1 MTSVTGSAHEEASIQ
16 QSEEKVLNLVKK
28 IQEESHPEIKDK
40 ALTAFRSRGY
50 GETDRL
56 DLEQAK
62 GVVSAFCFAD
72 LDVAFGD

>member
-1 MTSVTGSAHEEASIQ
+1 MTGSAHEEASIQ

-56 DLEQAK
+56 DLE
-62 GVVSAFCFAD
+62 
-72 LDVAFGD
+72 